1 MLGTLPSALNI
12 EALFGQRNPLR
23 SSLQTGVPI
32 LVQNLEESEEW
43 RETPL
48 LGTLRAK
55 GIISLPVL
63 IDNQPVA
70 AIMALSPEPLPVLT
84 EQDRQVYVQISR
96 QASVVL
102 QNISLL
108 NETRRRLHE
117 VNILLEFSRELSG
130 LDPGQI
136 VEALLQSARHA
147 LSAAHAGT
155 VLLWNEQAGILE
167 PRAAAGY
174 ADDESML
181 RITYQRGEALP
192 GIVFASGKPRRA
204 DEIDFARDFVLQP
217 ADLGLYRRATG
228 GRLPVSS
235 LLLPIVVEDKGVG
248 LLVLDNFNTV
258 AAFKAEDEALILSLA
273 QQAALSL
280 ENVRLVHALT
290 ERAGQ
295 LQGLNE
301 VATAV
306 ASSLRSEQLVAALLD
321 QVGRVL
327 PYDTATFW
335 MREGEKLTVA
345 AARGF
350 ADADKRLGLSVEVK
364 ESGLFQEMIE
374 NGQSLYV
381 GDVRQD
387 ARFPHVEAPRLSWLG
402 IPLISKGQLTGLI
415 ALEKWQ
421 AFFYSGEQIQLGA
434 TLASQAAV
442 ALENA
447 SLYEGSLQHA
457 AELDER
463 SQRLAL
469 LNRFSSA
476 LGGTLG
482 RQAGA

>member
-1 MLGTLPSALNI
+1 MRWWRRVRLRAPACCTYLGNVPSTLNI

-48 LGTLRAK
+48 LANLRTK
-55 GIISLPVL
+55 GVISLPVL

-70 AIMALSPEPLPVLT
+70 AMMALSTDPLPVLT
-84 EQDRQVYVQISR
+84 EEDRQVYIQISR

-117 VNILLEFSRELSG
+117 VNILLEFSRQLGG

-136 VEALLQSARHA
+136 VEALLDSARHA
-147 LSAAHAGT
+147 LAAAHAGA
-155 VLLWNEQAGILE
+155 VLLWNEQARVLE
-167 PRAAAGY
+167 PRAASGY

-181 RITYQRGEALP
+181 RITYPMGEALP
-192 GIVFASGKPRRA
+192 GAVFASGQPRRV
-204 DEIDFARDFVLQP
+204 DEVDFARDYALTP

-235 LLLPIVVEDKGVG
+235 MLLPILVEDKSIG
-248 LLVLDNFNTV
+248 LMILDNFNTV
-258 AAFKAEDEALILSLA
+258 AAFRPGDEALILSLS

-301 VATAV
+301 VATV
-306 ASSLRSEQLVAALLD
+306 LSGSLRSDQLVAALLD
-321 QVGRVL
+321 EVGRIL
-327 PYDTATFW
+327 PFDTATLW
-335 MREGEKLTVA
+335 LRDGERLTVS

-350 ADADKRLGLSVEVK
+350 ADTEKRIGLSV
-364 ESGLFQEMIE
+364 SATDSALFQDMISS
-374 NGQSLYV
+374 GQPLYV
-381 GDVRQD
+381 PDVRED
-387 ARFPHVEAPRLSWLG
+387 DRFP
-402 IPLISKGQLTGLI
+402 
-415 ALEKWQ
+415 
-421 AFFYSGEQIQLGA
+421 
-434 TLASQAAV
+434 
-442 ALENA
+442 
-447 SLYEGSLQHA
+447 
-457 AELDER
+457 R
-463 SQRLAL
+463 S
-469 LNRFSSA
+469 
-476 LGGTLG
+476 
-482 RQAGA
+482 